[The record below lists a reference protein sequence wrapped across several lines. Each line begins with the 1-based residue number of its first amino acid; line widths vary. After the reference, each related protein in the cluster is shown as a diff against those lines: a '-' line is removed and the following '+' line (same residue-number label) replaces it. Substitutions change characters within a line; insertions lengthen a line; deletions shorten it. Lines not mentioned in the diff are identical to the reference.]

1 MWVILKVSGF
11 KRIGSAE
18 AVTSSLYKLFTA
30 VDSAP
35 SAISMFTWKFSE
47 KLRNIPPRGLASILS
62 SWLNGTYAIFSSP
75 DVISKNLSFT
85 RSIVSMS
92 IYTTTGG
99 LPVHFSGPRY
109 RVHIRGCA
117 GAVGGSFE
125 LARTQHFVL
134 GYYRRVPSGH
144 VGLWN
149 APPSMNRT
157 IASYLVCRTEYRL
170 ASGHRNF
177 LRGG

>member
-11 KRIGSAE
+11 NRIGSVDA
-18 AVTSSLYKLFTA
+18 ATSSLYKLFTA

-35 SAISMFTWKFSE
+35 SAISMLTWKFSE

-62 SWLNGTYAIFSSP
+62 NWLNGMYAIFSSP

-92 IYTTTGG
+92 GG
-99 LPVHFSGPRY
+99 LGREHDQPA
-109 RVHIRGCA
+109 RVDPDRKSSEASHRTW
-117 GAVGGSFE
+117 SNTEFE
-125 LARTQHFVL
+125 
-134 GYYRRVPSGH
+134 
-144 VGLWN
+144 
-149 APPSMNRT
+149 NRT
-157 IASYLVCRTEYRL
+157 IASHLAGRREYRL
-170 ASGHRNF
+170 GSGHRNF